1 METTVAEKYRAVI
14 GLDCHVQ
21 VYNLRQC
28 GSDVMETTVAQQ
40 FRAVIGLDCHVQVYN
55 LR

>member
-1 METTVAEKYRAVI
+1 MESSVAQQFRTVI

-28 GSDVMETTVAQQ
+28 GSDVLESSVA
-40 FRAVIGLDCHVQVYN
+40 
-55 LR
+55 